1 MHDNTTDEN
10 KRDEEPPPN
19 IVTPNETGGF
29 LGSLLNKQQP
39 ADTFDSKQQPGTGFS
54 PRAASA
60 PSVQHKAA
68 TQAQPQPHDN
78 KLAGNQTQVL
88 APLDILEPITNA
100 VSRATLESS
109 PASKP
114 SDAAQAGAAAAMEQ
128 SREGPKPPARSLL
141 STFRQ
146 FSSNAFSKK
155 SSSKTLG
162 QPEAASAPAQA
173 PSPPATYS
181 RSEVLATVKI
191 RIGESDEVDLVILE
205 DSDPEQLARSFVQS
219 HGLPESAQAAL
230 VGKIT
235 EIMEC
240 GGDSD
245 SEDSDSDVS
254 VLSETSEDSDS
265 VEVEAPSE
273 GDLRDPEPALAPP
286 EAPPEP
292 TATDDITVSSASS
305 NILVMP
311 NDDESV
317 PSRRSSQSIGE
328 SASKPRRDSDASR
341 NAYNTAKQNWP
352 TDSEASVASSRNG
365 CASGKSE
372 SPGETASRGRS
383 SERPGSQAMKRSSS
397 ANSTLLLRNA
407 ACNSMVVGRA
417 QRPRSTSPSGKC
429 SDAFD
434 R

>member
-10 KRDEEPPPN
+10 KRDEDQEPPPN

-29 LGSLLNKQQP
+29 LGSLLNKQQT

-235 EIMEC
+235 EIMEGGG

-265 VEVEAPSE
+265 DGLSE
-273 GDLRDPEPALAPP
+273 PEPALAPP

-305 NILVMP
+305 NILVMR

-317 PSRRSSQSIGE
+317 PSRRSSPSIGE

-352 TDSEASVASSRNG
+352 TDSEGSVASSRNG

>member
-205 DSDPEQLARSFVQS
+205 DSNPEQLARSFVQS

-235 EIMEC
+235 EIMEGGG

-265 VEVEAPSE
+265 DGRVLSE
-273 GDLRDPEPALAPP
+273 PEPALAPP

-292 TATDDITVSSASS
+292 VAADDVTVSSASS

-352 TDSEASVASSRNG
+352 TGSETSVASSRNG
-365 CASGKSE
+365 CNSE

-383 SERPGSQAMKRSSS
+383 AERPGSQAMKRSSS

-407 ACNSMVVGRA
+407 APTCNSMVVGRA
-417 QRPRSTSPSGKC
+417 QRPRSTSPGGKC
-429 SDAFD
+429 SDTFD